1 MRLLLVELD
10 RFRSRRAIVLM
21 LLAATLLTAL
31 LAGTAIWDTRPVSD
45 ADRAAAVASANA
57 AAQDPEL
64 VRDIADCRENPTDFF
79 GPDTSA
85 SECDRYLTPRPD
97 DYLPRN
103 ELHLG
108 AVLENRG
115 LVAVTLVS
123 ALLLVAGATFAGGDW
138 ASGSI
143 STQLSFR
150 PRRGQVWLTK
160 AVAVL
165 LAALIASA
173 VLVVGFWISLI
184 LTVNSR
190 GIGVPD
196 SVMTEIGWMT
206 ARGVGLASAG
216 AVGGY
221 ALTMLF
227 RSTVGTLSALF
238 VYAVGGEALL
248 LALPLERASQWSL
261 ANNVVAWI
269 NDGKRV
275 FDAEVTCAPG
285 LDACEQSYVLGMPH
299 AAAYLGVLFAV
310 ALAVSWLAFRRRD
323 VV

>member
-1 MRLLLVELD
+1 MKLLLVELD
-10 RFRSRRAIVLM
+10 RFRSRRAIVL
-21 LLAATLLTAL
+21 LVLAAALLTGL

-64 VRDIADCRENPTDFF
+64 MRDIADCRENPTDFF
-79 GPDTSA
+79 GPDTTA
-85 SECDRYLTPRPD
+85 DECDRYLTPRPQ

-115 LVAVTLVS
+115 LVAVALVS
-123 ALLLVAGATFAGGDW
+123 AFLLVGGATFAGGDW
-138 ASGSI
+138 ATGST
-143 STQLSFR
+143 STQLLFR
-150 PRRGQVWLTK
+150 PRRAQVWLTK
-160 AVAVL
+160 AVAVA
-165 LAALIASA
+165 LAALVAST
-173 VLVVGFWISLI
+173 VLILGFWLSLI
-184 LTVNSR
+184 LAVNSR

-196 SVMTEIGWMT
+196 PVMTEIGWMT

-227 RSTVGTLSALF
+227 RSTVGTMSALF

-275 FDAEVTCAPG
+275 FDADVTCAPG
-285 LDACEQSYVLGMPH
+285 LDACEQSYVLGLPH
-299 AAAYLGVLFAV
+299 AAVYLGVLLAI
-310 ALAVSWLAFRRRD
+310 ALATSWLSFRRSD
-323 VV
+323 VI

>member
-138 ASGSI
+138 ATGSI
-143 STQLSFR
+143 GTQLSFR

-165 LAALIASA
+165 LAALIASS
-173 VLVVGFWISLI
+173 VLVVGFWVSLV

>member
-64 VRDIADCRENPTDFF
+64 VRDIADCRENPADFF

-138 ASGSI
+138 ATGSI

-173 VLVVGFWISLI
+173 VLVVGFWVSLI

-190 GIGVPD
+190 DIGVPD

-310 ALAVSWLAFRRRD
+310 ALVVSWLAFRRRD

>member
-1 MRLLLVELD
+1 VRLLLVELD

-21 LLAATLLTAL
+21 LLAAALLTGL

-64 VRDIADCRENPTDFF
+64 IRDIADCRENPTDFF
-79 GPDTSA
+79 GPDTTS
-85 SECDRYLTPRPD
+85 SECDRYLTPRPQ

-115 LVAVTLVS
+115 LVAVALVS
-123 ALLLVAGATFAGGDW
+123 ALLVISGATFAGGDW
-138 ASGSI
+138 ATGSM
-143 STQLSFR
+143 STQLLFR
-150 PRRGQVWLTK
+150 PRRTMVWAIK
-160 AVAVL
+160 AAAVL
-165 LAALIASA
+165 IAALVTSA
-173 VLVVGFWISLI
+173 VFIAGFWAALV

-190 GIGVPD
+190 DIPVPD
-196 SVMTEIGWMT
+196 AVMTEIGWMT
-206 ARGVGLASAG
+206 FRGVGLAAAG
-216 AVGGY
+216 AVGAY

-275 FDAEVTCAPG
+275 FDADVTCAPG
-285 LDACEQSYVLGMPH
+285 LDACEQSYVLGLPH
-299 AAAYLGVLFAV
+299 AAAYLGVLL
-310 ALAVSWLAFRRRD
+310 ALALVASWLAFRRSD